1 VQAPVITGMEIVA
14 LVLAAFLQLVSLSVD
29 QLRETVDAIKA
40 ALVAQYVDATEGQRL
55 AGVLDRELAQG
66 FGGAHEPGAFAAA
79 VQSLLQ
85 RESRDRHLL
94 MWPGSPGDI
103 LTLVPGGR
111 LQGPAIGRTELR
123 PDAVGYVEVRHF
135 LNEQQGN
142 TAIAAQLDGAMR
154 AVAGASALVFD
165 VRLNPGG
172 DLSSAAHL
180 ATYLFSTRTHLLNRT
195 LRGRSDVIEVWTG
208 DEVPGP
214 RVPNVPVYV
223 LTSADTFSA
232 GEGFAFALQKIGR
245 AVIVGERT
253 GGGGY
258 SGTFARLPNGFTMF
272 VSTGRTF
279 DPRSGT
285 GWQVDGV
292 RPDRE
297 APASEALDVALR
309 LAAEA
314 RASR

>member
-1 VQAPVITGMEIVA
+1 MEIVA
-14 LVLAAFLQLVSLSVD
+14 LVLAAFLQLVSLSLD
-29 QLRETVDAIKA
+29 QFRETVAAIKTV
-40 ALVAQYVDATEGQRL
+40 LVAQYVDAAEGQRL
-55 AGVLDRELAQG
+55 AGVLDRELQA
-66 FGGAHEPGAFAAA
+66 GALGRVSQPDVFAAA

-85 RESRDRHLL
+85 RETRDRHLL
-94 MWPGSPGDI
+94 MWPGSPIDI
-103 LTLVPGGR
+103 LKIAPGGR

-123 PDAVGYVEVRHF
+123 PDGVGYVEVRHF
-135 LNEQQGN
+135 LNEAQGN
-142 TAIAAQLDGAMR
+142 AAIAAQLDGAMR
-154 AVAGASALVFD
+154 AVAAASALVFD

-180 ATYLFSTRTHLLNRT
+180 STYLFSARTHLLNRAV
-195 LRGRSDVIEVWTG
+195 RGRSDVIEVWTR

-214 RVPNVPVYV
+214 RVPGVPVYV

-232 GEGFAFALQKIGR
+232 GEGFAFALQKTGR

-253 GGGGY
+253 GGGGN

-279 DPRSGT
+279 DPRSGA

-297 APASEALDVALR
+297 VRASEALDVALR
-309 LAAEA
+309 LASAA